1 MCGICG
7 DVDLLGAPDEGSVRR
22 MARALAHRGPD
33 AEGFYTEG
41 PAALGHRRLSILDL
55 AGGVQPMVREGRAL
69 VFNGQAYD
77 FAELRQ
83 QLESKGHPFTTR
95 SDTEVVLRAYLEWGE
110 QFVEHVHGMFALAIW
125 DAP

>member
-7 DVDLLGAPDEGSVRR
+7 EVDLLGAPDEAPVRR

-33 AEGFYTEG
+33 AEGFFTEG

-55 AGGVQPMVREGRAL
+55 EGGVQPMTRDGVTL

-77 FAELRQ
+77 HQELREA
-83 QLESKGHPFTTR
+83 LRKLGHTFSTR
-95 SDTEVVLRAYLEWGE
+95 SDIEVVLRGYQQWGE
-110 QFVEHVHGMFALAIW
+110 ELFARLHGM
-125 DAP
+125 